1 MQSGDWDKQMRA
13 RNGPI
18 QNFLRHYAD
27 RQDAEAAQMVAW
39 ADQTDLTLRERQLRT
54 RMKMS
59 FEPDD
64 EVERK
69 AFAAVRREESGDLAG
84 ARERWQ
90 ALLDLK
96 DSNDPDTRAWG
107 LVADKRLADLKQVDE
122 RLQDLKNRVEQAR
135 RGEKE
140 FEPINHLEARAG
152 RALRFELFGD
162 LVRAKEEW
170 SGLKSIEGEAGQRW
184 WFLLATSKVAELTP
198 KVEADSQLK
207 GVNLLRQKLKEAA
220 SLKDPNQ
227 AAVICRDVIFLYEKD
242 SEMADEV
249 TQAKA
254 ILAGL
259 KAVQEPNKP

>member
-1 MQSGDWDKQMRA
+1 
-13 RNGPI
+13 
-18 QNFLRHYAD
+18 
-27 RQDAEAAQMVAW
+27 
-39 ADQTDLTLRERQLRT
+39 
-54 RMKMS
+54 MKMG

-69 AFAAVRREESGDLAG
+69 AFAAVRREESGELAA

-96 DSNDPDTRAWG
+96 DSNDADTRAWG
-107 LVADKRLADLKQVDE
+107 LVAEKRLADLQQVDE

-140 FEPINHLEARAG
+140 FGPINQREARAG
-152 RALRFELFGD
+152 RALRFESFGD
-162 LVRAKEEW
+162 FVRAKEEW
-170 SGLKSIEGEAGQRW
+170 SGLKSIEGEPGQRW
-184 WFLLATSKVAELTP
+184 WFLLAASKVAELTP
-198 KVEADSQLK
+198 KVESDSQLK

-220 SLKDPNQ
+220 SLKDKDPNQ
-227 AAVICRDVIFLYEKD
+227 AAVICRDVVFLYGND

-249 TQAKA
+249 SQAKT

-259 KAVQEPNKP
+259 KSAEEPNKP